1 MKDNK
6 QGVLKVETNINK
18 DIIQAIYDLSKSRSK
33 FQLERFVLGAHLR
46 PEMQYFQT
54 LLELQSILN
63 SVELQKLQK
72 KKTQI
77 EITRLLATGDEI
89 DAVDAEIKELG
100 LKSIELSISSMEKE
114 IVDLVSIW
122 EQFPTKFS
130 REDLE
135 AAEPEYW
142 KARLTLNA
150 ETQMIGQGALNPA
163 HIEAMM
169 QAGVF
174 EQFYK
179 QVMESQKTPAELP
192 E

>member
-1 MKDNK
+1 
-6 QGVLKVETNINK
+6 VEINIDK
-18 DIIQAIYDLSKSRSK
+18 AIFKAIHDLSKSRSK
-33 FQLERFVLGAHLR
+33 FQLERFVLGAHPL

-54 LLELQSILN
+54 LLELQTILN
-63 SVELQKLQK
+63 SLELQKLQE
-72 KKTQI
+72 KKTKI
-77 EITRLLATGDEI
+77 EINRLLATGDEI
-89 DAVDAEIKELG
+89 DEVDAEIKQLS

-114 IVDLVSIW
+114 VVDLVSIW
-122 EQFPTKFS
+122 EQFPVKFS

-135 AAEPEYW
+135 SAEPEYW

-169 QAGVF
+169 QAGIF
-174 EQFYK
+174 EQFYT
-179 QVMESQKTPAELP
+179 QIMESQKAPAELP